1 MQEGAAPRALQ
12 EEGAEVVGYE
22 ERAIGR
28 EKRGPSLKMELVMI
42 DKEPVLDAYIGL
54 LHAPEYV
61 LYLGLRENAEA
72 TLQKAYP
79 EAIVL
84 SQRQFQREGLDVKYH
99 RRVEIIE

>member
-1 MQEGAAPRALQ
+1 M
-12 EEGAEVVGYE
+12 
-22 ERAIGR
+22 
-28 EKRGPSLKMELVMI
+28 MELVMI

-61 LYLGLRENAEA
+61 LYLGERDKAA
-72 TLQKAYP
+72 AAIQKAYP

-84 SQRQFQREGLDVKYH
+84 SQRQFQREGLIERYH

>member
-1 MQEGAAPRALQ
+1 ME
-12 EEGAEVVGYE
+12 GYE
-22 ERAIGR
+22 ERAIGEESR

-99 RRVEIIE
+99 RRFETLE